1 MFYKCVGM
9 KSLIKDSQVE
19 YTYVKCTDPS
29 DKTLEYRIALHIS
42 DKKEFY
48 LEEKFNNR
56 QKAEEKMIETFV
68 EGKERETNKKE
79 NEEVF
84 YLGKDEPSR

>member
-19 YTYVKCTDPS
+19 YTYVKCTDI
-29 DKTLEYRIALHIS
+29 YRIALHIGDRKS
-42 DKKEFY
+42 F

>member
-1 MFYKCVGM
+1 MWNV
-9 KSLIKDSQVE
+9 LIYIVLRFILVIE
-19 YTYVKCTDPS
+19 RV
-29 DKTLEYRIALHIS
+29 
-42 DKKEFY
+42 F

>member
-1 MFYKCVGM
+1 MV
-9 KSLIKDSQVE
+9 
-19 YTYVKCTDPS
+19 
-29 DKTLEYRIALHIS
+29 
-42 DKKEFY
+42 
-48 LEEKFNNR
+48 
-56 QKAEEKMIETFV
+56 ETFV

>member
-1 MFYKCVGM
+1 M

-19 YTYVKCTDPS
+19 YTYVKCTDSS
-29 DKTLEYRIALHIS
+29 DKTLEYRIVLHIG

-56 QKAEEKMIETFV
+56 QK
-68 EGKERETNKKE
+68 
-79 NEEVF
+79 
-84 YLGKDEPSR
+84 S